1 MLSIKDI
8 SKYDYFVLN
17 EKDGNTQGAAAI
29 LESSGFTRF
38 AESEGCVV
46 IYKKN

>member
-8 SKYDYFVLN
+8 GKYDYFVFN
-17 EKDGNTQGAAAI
+17 EKDGNMQGAIAI
-29 LESSGFTRF
+29 LESSGYTRY

-46 IYKKN
+46 IYNKN